1 MEVAVSIGLPA
12 KGGLSPRRTKGGFSR
27 SAGQRQSFVPAGQR
41 RLLDLPAKGSL
52 SSRRAKGGFSSQGD
66 GVKLAPGKPSAAR
79 GKRVG

>member
-1 MEVAVSIGLPA
+1 MNEIYRWKLPFQSA
-12 KGGLSPRRTKGGFSR
+12 CRPKVVFRPGGPKAAF
-27 SAGQRQSFVPAGQR
+27 
-41 RLLDLPAKGSL
+41 LDLPAKGSL